1 METPSVDNAAQLSF
15 SLDTAKEPV
24 DWRTQVPSVS
34 DLTRRIRGQLESTF
48 GDVWVKGEI
57 SNFKKPNSG
66 HAYFSL
72 KDSSAQIRVV
82 LFRGHLS
89 KFKFQLQDGLE
100 ILLHGKVAVYEP
112 RGEYQIIADAVEPV
126 GVGALQLAFE
136 QLKMKLAKEGLFD
149 PRHKKPIPRLPQT
162 IGVIT
167 SPTGAAVKDILK
179 VLLRRFPNRH
189 VLIIPASVQGE
200 KAAPEIVKALSIAE
214 EWNAELTK
222 NTGKKPIDVLILG
235 RGGGSLEDL
244 WPFNEE
250 IVARAIYD
258 CSIPV
263 VSAVG
268 HEVDITISDYVAD
281 LRAPTPSAAAELV
294 VPVKEEWI
302 RSIHILSQ
310 RAFNNL
316 RRTLEQMRLH
326 LGHLSNRL
334 VDPRQKLKLLKEQ
347 FRQKQEALFKTFKT
361 RVQFSRKKWET
372 LCQVLHTLSPLQTLA
387 RGFSLTS
394 DEEGKIITSV
404 TQVKKGLKIQTQ
416 VSDGFITSQVVDTK
430 N

>member
-1 METPSVDNAAQLSF
+1 METHSVDNADQLSF

-149 PRHKKPIPRLPQT
+149 PQHKKALPRLPQT

-200 KAAPEIVKALSIAE
+200 KAAPEIVKALSLAE
-214 EWNAELTK
+214 EWNADSK
-222 NTGKKPIDVLILG
+222 RKPIDVLILG

-263 VSAVG
+263 ISAVG

-347 FRQKQEALFKTFKT
+347 FRQKEEALFKTFKM
-361 RVQFSRKKWET
+361 RIQFSRKKWET
-372 LCQVLHTLSPLQTLA
+372 LCQVLHTLSPLQVLG

-394 DEEGKIITSV
+394 GEEGKLITSV
-404 TQVKKGLKIQTQ
+404 THVKKGLKIHTQ

>member
-1 METPSVDNAAQLSF
+1 MESPSPEKVGQLSF
-15 SLDTAKEPV
+15 SLDTAAEPV
-24 DWRTQVPSVS
+24 DWRTQVPTVS

-72 KDSSAQIRVV
+72 KDSSAQIRAVI
-82 LFRGHLS
+82 FKGSLS
-89 KFKFQLQDGLE
+89 KFKFNLQDGLE

-112 RGEYQIIADAVEPV
+112 RGEYQIIGDTVEPV

-136 QLKMKLAKEGLFD
+136 QLKIKLGKEGLFN
-149 PRHKKPIPRLPQT
+149 PQHKKLIPKLPQT

-179 VLLRRFPNRH
+179 VLLRRFPNRR

-200 KAAPEIVKALSIAE
+200 KAAPEICKALSIAHN
-214 EWNAELTK
+214 WNQNK
-222 NTGKKPIDVLILG
+222 SKPPIDVLIVG

-250 IVARAIYD
+250 SVARAIFD
-258 CSIPV
+258 SSIPII
-263 VSAVG
+263 SAVG

-281 LRAPTPSAAAELV
+281 LRAPTPSAAAELA
-294 VPVKEEWI
+294 VPVKEEWV
-302 RSIHILSQ
+302 RSVNLLTQRLLIHLKRS
-310 RAFNNL
+310 
-316 RRTLEQMRLH
+316 LEQTRLH

-334 VDPRQKLKLLKEQ
+334 IDPRQKLKLLKEQ
-347 FRQKQEALFKTFKT
+347 FHQKQDLLFKTFKN
-361 RVQFSRKKWET
+361 RLLLSKNRFET
-372 LCQVLHTLSPLQTLA
+372 FCQVLHTLSPLRVLA

-394 DEEGKIITSV
+394 DETGKILQNKAQFKVGMTIR
-404 TQVKKGLKIQTQ
+404 TQI
-416 VSDGFITSQVVDTK
+416 SDGSITSQVVDTK
-430 N
+430 S

>member
-1 METPSVDNAAQLSF
+1 MESPSPEKVGQLSF
-15 SLDTAKEPV
+15 SLDTAAEPV

-34 DLTRRIRGQLESTF
+34 DLTRRIRGQLENAF

-72 KDSSAQIRVV
+72 KDSSAQIRAVI
-82 LFRGHLS
+82 FKGSLS

-112 RGEYQIIADAVEPV
+112 RGEYQIIGDTVEPV

-136 QLKMKLAKEGLFD
+136 QLKIKLGKEGLFN
-149 PRHKKPIPRLPQT
+149 PQHKKPIPKLPQT

-179 VLLRRFPNRH
+179 VLLRRFPNRR

-200 KAAPEIVKALSIAE
+200 KAAPELCKALSIAQK
-214 EWNAELTK
+214 WNE
-222 NTGKKPIDVLILG
+222 NRSQSPIDVLIVG

-250 IVARAIYD
+250 SVARAIYNS
-258 CSIPV
+258 SIPII
-263 VSAVG
+263 SAVG

-281 LRAPTPSAAAELV
+281 LRAPTPSAAAELA
-294 VPVKEEWI
+294 VPVKEEWV
-302 RSIHILSQ
+302 RSVNLLTQRLLIH
-310 RAFNNL
+310 L
-316 RRTLEQMRLH
+316 RRSLEQTRLH

-334 VDPRQKLKLLKEQ
+334 IDPRQKLKLLKEQ
-347 FRQKQEALFKTFKT
+347 FHQKQELLFKTFQN
-361 RVQFSRKKWET
+361 RLLFSKNRFET
-372 LCQVLHTLSPLQTLA
+372 FCQVLHTLSPLRVLA

-394 DEEGKIITSV
+394 DETGKILQNKAQFKLGMTIR
-404 TQVKKGLKIQTQ
+404 TQI
-416 VSDGFITSQVVDTK
+416 SDGSITSQVVDTK
-430 N
+430 S

>member
-1 METPSVDNAAQLSF
+1 MESPSPEKIGQLSF
-15 SLDTAKEPV
+15 SLDNASEPV

-48 GDVWVKGEI
+48 NDVWVKGEI
-57 SNFKKPNSG
+57 SNFKKPGSG

-72 KDSSAQIRVV
+72 KDSSAQIRAVI
-82 LFRGHLS
+82 FKGSLS

-112 RGEYQIIADAVEPV
+112 RGEYQIIGDAVEPV

-136 QLKMKLAKEGLFD
+136 QLKIKLGKEGLFN
-149 PRHKKPIPRLPQT
+149 PQQKKPIPKLPQT
-162 IGVIT
+162 IGIIT
-167 SPTGAAVKDILK
+167 SPTGAAVRDILK
-179 VLLRRFPNRH
+179 VLLRRFPNRR

-200 KAAPEIVKALSIAE
+200 RAAPEICKAISIAH
-214 EWNAELTK
+214 EWNKTF
-222 NTGKKPIDVLILG
+222 TQPPIDVLIVG

-250 IVARAIYD
+250 SVARAIYAS
-258 CSIPV
+258 SIPII
-263 VSAVG
+263 SAVG

-302 RSIHILSQ
+302 RSVQNLSQ
-310 RAFNNL
+310 RML
-316 RRTLEQMRLH
+316 IHLKRSLEQTRLH

-334 VDPRQKLKLLKEQ
+334 IDPRQKLKILKEQ
-347 FRQKQEALFKTFKT
+347 FYQKQDLLLKTF
-361 RVQFSRKKWET
+361 RNRLLFSKNRLET
-372 LCQVLHTLSPLQTLA
+372 LCQVLHTLSPLRILA

-394 DEEGKIITSV
+394 NEEGKILQKTAQFELGM
-404 TQVKKGLKIQTQ
+404 TIQTQ
-416 VSDGFITSQVVDTK
+416 ISDGLITSRVVDIK
-430 N
+430 S

>member
-1 METPSVDNAAQLSF
+1 MEPSSPEKIGQLSF
-15 SLDTAKEPV
+15 SLEKVSEPV

-57 SNFKKPNSG
+57 SNFKKPHSG

-72 KDSSAQIRVV
+72 KDSSAQIRSVI
-82 LFRGHLS
+82 FKGTLS

-112 RGEYQIIADAVEPV
+112 RGEYQIIGDAIEPV

-136 QLKMKLAKEGLFD
+136 QLKIKLGKEGLFN
-149 PRHKKPIPRLPQT
+149 PQHKKPIPKLPQT

-179 VLLRRFPNRH
+179 VLLRRFPNRR
-189 VLIIPASVQGE
+189 VLIIPASVQGD
-200 KAAPEIVKALSIAE
+200 KAAPEICKALSIAHQ
-214 EWNAELTK
+214 WNKDHLQS
-222 NTGKKPIDVLILG
+222 PIDVLILG

-250 IVARAIYD
+250 TVARSIFES
-258 CSIPV
+258 SIPII
-263 VSAVG
+263 SAVG

-294 VPVKEEWI
+294 VPVKEEWV
-302 RSIHILSQ
+302 RSVKVLSQ
-310 RAFNNL
+310 RML
-316 RRTLEQMRLH
+316 IHIRRSLEQTRLH
-326 LGHLSNRL
+326 WGHLSNRL

-347 FRQKQEALFKTFKT
+347 FYQKQDELFKVFKN
-361 RVQFSRKKWET
+361 RLLFSKSRLVT
-372 LCQVLHTLSPLQTLA
+372 LGQVLHTLSPLRVLA
-387 RGFSLTS
+387 RGFSLTA
-394 DEEGKIITSV
+394 DEGGKIIHRRDQVEVGMTLR
-404 TQVKKGLKIQTQ
+404 TQI
-416 VSDGFITSQVVDTK
+416 SDALITSRVVDIKT
-430 N
+430 